1 MISLEAYKKD
11 TSKNSDRAEDAEM
24 EDFEENAVGEAKK
37 DALSDKVL
45 KARFELIVAYIARHN
60 ARGMI
65 SADSF
70 TSVEKGSVGESAT
83 SRMAK
88 RQQASLGMF
97 IPGLED
103 ILKVDGKKKRS
114 KTKKRVVSKAKEKH
128 SFSKGKAP
136 VEFEEPIAVALSTNQ
151 EVTHKTAQ
159 EVGALILGR
168 TEMPFDASSN
178 LKVISF
184 GKIHVKEGLGPLHSK
199 VTYILLDTRLKKA
212 SEASKIQTKE
222 SFIPKR
228 YCFQK
233 RAAVRKAM
241 FYLN

>member
-1 MISLEAYKKD
+1 MSDNKLLSAKAKKRLKGCIDLFKKFRRRVLAREVDVVKEALQLYLKGSLKFRTLSKGLNVPSDWFCKDDDSTYLDWILLQSIGRYGLNTRAFDIVRGVYKKD
-11 TSKNSDRAEDAEM
+11 TSKNSDKAEDAEM
-24 EDFEENAVGEAKK
+24 EDFEENAVGETKK
-37 DALSDKVL
+37 DVLSDKVL

-114 KTKKRVVSKAKEKH
+114 KTKKKVSSRAKE
-128 SFSKGKAP
+128 
-136 VEFEEPIAVALSTNQ
+136 T
-151 EVTHKTAQ
+151 
-159 EVGALILGR
+159 
-168 TEMPFDASSN
+168 
-178 LKVISF
+178 
-184 GKIHVKEGLGPLHSK
+184 
-199 VTYILLDTRLKKA
+199 
-212 SEASKIQTKE
+212 
-222 SFIPKR
+222 
-228 YCFQK
+228 
-233 RAAVRKAM
+233 
-241 FYLN
+241 